1 MRGDARLKGDRLIHY
16 NEKNKISYKIE
27 LDDNNYL
34 FGVKK
39 FSLQK
44 PRARNYIHEWL
55 FHEIAKEGELIK
67 LKYDFVNLKINGTGQ
82 GLYVFEEGFDKDLV
96 ERNHRRNGPIFSLYE
111 EYDSNI
117 FLSKFELYNKN
128 FWNRDENIK
137 LASYARNKLKGFLE
151 QKFNLDET
159 FNDGA

>member
-1 MRGDARLKGDRLIHY
+1 M
-16 NEKNKISYKIE
+16 
-27 LDDNNYL
+27 
-34 FGVKK
+34 
-39 FSLQK
+39 
-44 PRARNYIHEWL
+44 
-55 FHEIAKEGELIK
+55 
-67 LKYDFVNLKINGTGQ
+67 
-82 GLYVFEEGFDKDLV
+82 V

-159 FNDGA
+159 FDVEKWAFLFALADLTYTYHGLNPANVKFYYNPVSGLFEPIPYDGHRFVGEHKKDFEHSNTYELAKTCFW